1 MKKRHSLTVLATL
14 AALGAGAFALSGH
27 TLAQG
32 YPNKPVKAVISFPAG
47 SSTDIVGRIVMQKV
61 AEGWGQPVVI
71 ENRGGAGGSIAANA
85 VAKSPAD
92 GYTLLIDS
100 GAHAVTPAM
109 YASLPYD
116 PAKDFIDIVPL
127 AIQPNVLVVP
137 AASPYKSVMDLVNAA
152 RANPGKINFAS
163 AGTGSGT
170 HLNLEKFV
178 AAAGIKVT
186 HVPFKGT
193 PEVLAGLLSNTVDSY
208 WSPIS
213 ATLGVLKGEKLRALA
228 VSTSKRS
235 SVLPD
240 LPTTGEAGVAN
251 ADAPLW
257 FGVFSPAGVPA
268 DVVAKISADVRKAL
282 ASAEVKQKLTAGGND
297 VMDMSTA
304 EFTKFV
310 RDETE
315 SYAKV
320 IRAAGIKPQ

>member
-1 MKKRHSLTVLATL
+1 MTRPRT
-14 AALGAGAFALSGH
+14 
-27 TLAQG
+27 
-32 YPNKPVKAVISFPAG
+32 
-47 SSTDIVGRIVMQKV
+47 SSTSCR
-61 AEGWGQPVVI
+61 
-71 ENRGGAGGSIAANA
+71 
-85 VAKSPAD
+85 
-92 GYTLLIDS
+92 
-100 GAHAVTPAM
+100 
-109 YASLPYD
+109 
-116 PAKDFIDIVPL
+116 
-127 AIQPNVLVVP
+127 VLVVP
-137 AASPYKSVMDLVNAA
+137 ASSPYKSVMELVNAA

-186 HVPFKGT
+186 HVPFNGT

-213 ATLGVLKGEKLRALA
+213 ATLGVLKGEKLRGLA
-228 VSTSKRS
+228 VSTPKRS
-235 SVLPD
+235 SLLPD

-268 DVVAKISADVRKAL
+268 DVVAKIFADVRKAL
-282 ASAEVKQKLTAGGND
+282 ASPDVRQKLTAGGND
-297 VMDMSTA
+297 ALDMSTA